1 MTEAQ
6 GSSGAGG
13 RKEKANPLP
22 SDILEKLRIRELEP
36 LQWVGLWLALAFFS
50 YIILASGTIFF
61 VSFRYIQLPPFPAP
75 PATQPSIR
83 LSSTLTSSLLTF
95 TSRWRRSRS
104 NVRHSSSNWW
114 WLPRYCRCSAPSLD
128 TFLARRN
135 PASRLDGV
143 SAAL

>member
-1 MTEAQ
+1 MTDGQE
-6 GSSGAGG
+6 SSGAGG
-13 RKEKANPLP
+13 KREEANPLP

-36 LQWVGLWLALAFFS
+36 LQWVGLWLALAFFV

-61 VSFRYIQLPPFPAP
+61 VSFRCIQLPPFPAP

-104 NVRHSSSNWW
+104 HVRQ
-114 WLPRYCRCSAPSLD
+114 
-128 TFLARRN
+128 
-135 PASRLDGV
+135 
-143 SAAL
+143 